1 MIYGVQ
7 SEHIVFD
14 VYDSPTLSLTSE
26 EITGHEYAHMITLYV
41 KKGDRVAAYTPIGKV
56 SGNHKWYNHIHM
68 EVDTD
73 TKYPFYTVGFKES
86 ASRLLIASG
95 ATDKTLLDPLDVLV
109 VGNEQTAME
118 MNWVQFLNEI
128 LQTVVVPLIGI
139 LTVWFVKLIS
149 QKMTTLAEEN
159 KSDVMA
165 KYILMLKE
173 TVVDCVEATN
183 QTFVDAIKASGEF
196 TPEAQKAAFE
206 KTLHAVT
213 DILSED
219 AKAYLTEACGDLDA
233 YITALI
239 EATVKRV
246 KSGAVA

>member
-1 MIYGVQ
+1 
-7 SEHIVFD
+7 
-14 VYDSPTLSLTSE
+14 
-26 EITGHEYAHMITLYV
+26 
-41 KKGDRVAAYTPIGKV
+41 
-56 SGNHKWYNHIHM
+56 
-68 EVDTD
+68 
-73 TKYPFYTVGFKES
+73 
-86 ASRLLIASG
+86 
-95 ATDKTLLDPLDVLV
+95 
-109 VGNEQTAME
+109 ME

-128 LQTVVVPLIGI
+128 LQTVVVPLMGI

-149 QKMTTLAEEN
+149 QKMSTLAKES

-213 DILSED
+213 DILSDD
-219 AKAYLTEACGDLDA
+219 AKAYLTEACGDLEA

>member
-1 MIYGVQ
+1 M
-7 SEHIVFD
+7 E
-14 VYDSPTLSLTSE
+14 TTW
-26 EITGHEYAHMITLYV
+26 ITL
-41 KKGDRVAAYTPIGKV
+41 
-56 SGNHKWYNHIHM
+56 
-68 EVDTD
+68 
-73 TKYPFYTVGFKES
+73 
-86 ASRLLIASG
+86 
-95 ATDKTLLDPLDVLV
+95 
-109 VGNEQTAME
+109 
-118 MNWVQFLNEI
+118 LNEI
-128 LQTVVVPLIGI
+128 MQTVVVPLMGI
-139 LTVWFVKLIS
+139 LTVFLIKVIRE
-149 QKMTTLAEEN
+149 KMDAAAKNTRNETL
-159 KSDVMA
+159 A

-219 AKAYLTEACGDLDA
+219 AKEYLSEAFGDLEG

-246 KSGAVA
+246 KNGSVA